1 MAVSFF
7 IKLDL
12 QHGNFARDYKTF
24 IKINVI
30 LKIVSLGQKQRLA
43 MLLELGL
50 ELLSSSIP
58 RCLILQS
65 AEITGVN
72 HHAWRKTRREKS
84 KPNRRESFKKEVV
97 ANTKISYDIQEE
109 KKGNTITT
117 FNKDQGQLPLARAQ
131 PRATPG

>member
-1 MAVSFF
+1 MNKGGGRRRCSQRSNGAS
-7 IKLDL
+7 
-12 QHGNFARDYKTF
+12 ACRSWYTM
-24 IKINVI
+24 
-30 LKIVSLGQKQRLA
+30 KQRLA

>member
-1 MAVSFF
+1 M
-7 IKLDL
+7 
-12 QHGNFARDYKTF
+12 N
-24 IKINVI
+24 
-30 LKIVSLGQKQRLA
+30 SLPVEWRQKHMTLNGVEEADEGCQKQRLA